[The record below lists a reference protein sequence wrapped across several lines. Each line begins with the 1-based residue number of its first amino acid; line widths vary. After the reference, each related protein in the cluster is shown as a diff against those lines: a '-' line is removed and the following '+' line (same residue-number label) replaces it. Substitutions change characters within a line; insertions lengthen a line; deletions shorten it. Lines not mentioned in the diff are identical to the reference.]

1 MMSTGGRVVWYPQ
14 WRCRE
19 SAYLTPTQTL
29 PNTVSVPGHAGVDA
43 YAAYDFERF
52 TVEVAGVN
60 LAGRRSFRGSGLPG
74 RDPKTNPALPKRSC
88 KHASRGNHPVANL
101 DRRKAVLLSLLAPFA
116 PNALRAEL
124 APTRGTIPEG
134 APVSPL
140 IPPANS
146 PIPVAFL
153 ISEGAVVIDFCGP
166 WEVFESVRKPQYTYD
181 AFNLYTVA
189 ETSDPIRASGGLKIV
204 PDYPIANAPPPKV
217 IVIPAQSPASE
228 KTKAWIREAS
238 THADVTMSVCTGA
251 FVLASTGLL
260 SGKSAT
266 THHGAYADLA
276 AQYPDI
282 HVQRGARFVEAG
294 NLATAGGLTSG
305 MDLALRVVER
315 YFGSEVT
322 RQAAYMLEYQGEGW
336 RKPASNAEFAKPV
349 KQTAD
354 HPLCPVCGMDPD
366 RSLSSTY
373 QGTTYYFCMQQHKRL
388 FDASPKEFIA
398 G

>member
-1 MMSTGGRVVWYPQ
+1 MP
-14 WRCRE
+14 
-19 SAYLTPTQTL
+19 
-29 PNTVSVPGHAGVDA
+29 DI
-43 YAAYDFERF
+43 
-52 TVEVAGVN
+52 
-60 LAGRRSFRGSGLPG
+60 
-74 RDPKTNPALPKRSC
+74 
-88 KHASRGNHPVANL
+88 

-116 PNALRAEL
+116 PDAVRAGL
-124 APTRGTIPEG
+124 ATTHDTAADNGH
-134 APVSPL
+134 ANPL
-140 IPPANS
+140 TPPANS

-166 WEVFESVRKPQYTYD
+166 WEVFERVRRPQHTHD
-181 AFNLYTVA
+181 AFKLYTVA
-189 ETSDPIRASGGLKIV
+189 ETISPIRASGGLQIV
-204 PDYPIANAPPPKV
+204 PDYTIANAPPPKI

-228 KTKAWIREAS
+228 KTKTWIREAS
-238 THADVTMSVCTGA
+238 KHTDVTMSVCTGA

-282 HVQRGARFVEAG
+282 RVQRGARFVETG

-315 YFGSEVT
+315 YFGRDVT
-322 RQAAYMLEYQGEGW
+322 RQTAFMLEYQGEGW
-336 RKPASNAEFAKPV
+336 LNPSSNSEFAKPV
-349 KQTAD
+349 KQTAN

-373 QGTTYYFCMQQHKRL
+373 KHETFYFCMLEHKRL
-388 FDASPKEFIA
+388 FDASPEAFIA